1 MATKLVEKGN
11 SVFEVSTRVEGE
23 AWKEAQ
29 EKALKKLCEKVEIKG
44 FRKGKAPVELA
55 KDRIN
60 PADLI
65 NEAINGSL
73 QKAYVDALT
82 ENKLQP
88 FTSPEVNVTNVDDN
102 GYDVTFVITVVPEV
116 TLGEYKNIKIALD
129 PVKVSKK
136 DVNLE
141 IDHLLEDN
149 AELVLKEGAAEKG
162 DTVVFDFKG
171 YIDGKEFDGGSA
183 DNYSLVLG
191 SNQFIPGFEDQLVG
205 VTSETKKDVLVK
217 FPEQY
222 VKDLAGKDAKFVC
235 MIHEIKTKKKPELTD
250 EFVKELKIENVNT
263 VAELEKYEKKEVET
277 RLLNQAKQKQF
288 SELIETI
295 IKNAKVEIGEKVL
308 DNEVAAMRDETIGKI
323 EGQGLTFEQYKEITG
338 MDDEKLNENFKK
350 DAKIRLEE
358 YLVLNKIA
366 QVENLIITN
375 KEIEDYFEQI
385 ANTYGMKV
393 EDVKKTLGNDTNR
406 IASNLLNNKISRFLI
421 ANNLENSDEEV
432 KAEPVAEEKA
442 EEKKPAKKPAT
453 KKTTKKAKA
462 ETTEEAK

>member
-29 EKALKKLCEKVEIKG
+29 DKALKKLCEKVENKG

-102 GYDVTFVITVVPEV
+102 GYDVTFVVTVVPEV

-288 SELIETI
+288 SELIEAI

-308 DNEVAAMRDETIGKI
+308 DNEVAAMREETIGKI
-323 EGQGLTFEQYKEITG
+323 QGQGLTFEQYKEITG
-338 MDDEKLNENFKK
+338 MDDEKLNENFRK

-442 EEKKPAKKPAT
+442 EEKKPAKKPAA

>member
-29 EKALKKLCEKVEIKG
+29 DKALKKLCEKVENKG

-55 KDRIN
+55 KYRIN

-102 GYDVTFVITVVPEV
+102 GYDVTFVVTVVPEV

-288 SELIETI
+288 SELIEAI

-308 DNEVAAMRDETIGKI
+308 DNEVAAMREETIGKI
-323 EGQGLTFEQYKEITG
+323 QGQGLTFEQYKEITG
-338 MDDEKLNENFKK
+338 MDDEKLNENFRK

-442 EEKKPAKKPAT
+442 EEKKPAKKPAA

>member
-1 MATKLVEKGN
+1 
-11 SVFEVSTRVEGE
+11 
-23 AWKEAQ
+23 
-29 EKALKKLCEKVEIKG
+29 
-44 FRKGKAPVELA
+44 
-55 KDRIN
+55 
-60 PADLI
+60 
-65 NEAINGSL
+65 
-73 QKAYVDALT
+73 
-82 ENKLQP
+82 
-88 FTSPEVNVTNVDDN
+88 
-102 GYDVTFVITVVPEV
+102 
-116 TLGEYKNIKIALD
+116 
-129 PVKVSKK
+129 
-136 DVNLE
+136 
-141 IDHLLEDN
+141 
-149 AELVLKEGAAEKG
+149 
-162 DTVVFDFKG
+162 
-171 YIDGKEFDGGSA
+171 
-183 DNYSLVLG
+183 
-191 SNQFIPGFEDQLVG
+191 
-205 VTSETKKDVLVK
+205 
-217 FPEQY
+217 
-222 VKDLAGKDAKFVC
+222 

-288 SELIETI
+288 SELIEAI

-308 DNEVAAMRDETIGKI
+308 DNEVAAMREETIGKI
-323 EGQGLTFEQYKEITG
+323 QGQGLTFEQYKEITG
-338 MDDEKLNENFKK
+338 MDDEKLNENFRK

-432 KAEPVAEEKA
+432 KAESVAEEKA
-442 EEKKPAKKPAT
+442 EEKKPAKKPAA

>member
-29 EKALKKLCEKVEIKG
+29 DKALNKLCEKVEIKG

-102 GYDVTFVITVVPEV
+102 GYDVTFVVTVVPEV

-288 SELIETI
+288 SELIEAI

-308 DNEVAAMRDETIGKI
+308 DNEVAAMREETIGKI
-323 EGQGLTFEQYKEITG
+323 QGQGLTFEQYKEITG
-338 MDDEKLNENFKK
+338 MDNEKLNENFRK

-393 EDVKKTLGNDTNR
+393 EDAKKTLGNDTNR

-432 KAEPVAEEKA
+432 KAESVAEEKT
-442 EEKKPAKKPAT
+442 EEKKPAKKPAA